1 MDRSVRFERTGR
13 TQRDDDPV
21 PSIDSPV
28 LIVDDDLDMREA
40 LLDTLSFEGH
50 AAVAVAD
57 GPAAL
62 SWLRANPP
70 PALVL
75 LDWGMAPLNGG
86 QVMAEV
92 AKEPSWASIP
102 FVLLTAAADAEAKA
116 RTAGFSGYLKKP
128 LDLNDLFA
136 LVCRHRG

>member
-1 MDRSVRFERTGR
+1 MAFI
-13 TQRDDDPV
+13 DP
-21 PSIDSPV
+21 PV
-28 LIVDDDLDMREA
+28 LIVDDDPGMREA
-40 LLDTLSFEGH
+40 LLDMLSFEGH

-62 SWLRANPP
+62 SWLRENPP
-70 PALVL
+70 PTLVL
-75 LDWGMAPLNGG
+75 LDWFMAPLDGA

-116 RTAGFSGYLKKP
+116 RTGGFSGHLKKP
-128 LDLNDLFA
+128 LDLDDLFA
-136 LVCRHRG
+136 LVSRHRRRGRLPDVPQVTG